1 MDGCFITTVKTISIT
16 FGGGRR
22 GTRTPSPFKER
33 IYSPRGYQ
41 LPVTLPK
48 SRNLQCFYELLNICV
63 APYIGNSLD
72 NQFDKL
78 NVYRLN

>member
-1 MDGCFITTVKTISIT
+1 MDGCFITAVKTISIT

-41 LPVTLPK
+41 LPVTLPNK
-48 SRNLQCFYELLNICV
+48 VE
-63 APYIGNSLD
+63 NSEDFHQRKIPPKRILYVGYVD
-72 NQFDKL
+72 
-78 NVYRLN
+78 